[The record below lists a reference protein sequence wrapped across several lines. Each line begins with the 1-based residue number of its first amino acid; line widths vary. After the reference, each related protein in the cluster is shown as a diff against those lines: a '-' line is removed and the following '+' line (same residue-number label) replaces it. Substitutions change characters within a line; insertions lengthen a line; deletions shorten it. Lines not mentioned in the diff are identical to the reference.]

1 MRIAEY
7 RNTVRSSE
15 LGVRSKTLLTVKS
28 GTEGKGSYTP
38 NAELR
43 TPNDYQ
49 KAAQGL
55 IQGRALFNAP
65 LKRYTSM
72 KVGGPV
78 DALLFPAD
86 VDELGRL
93 VHQAREK
100 SIPLLILGK
109 GTNLIVMDQGVR
121 GWAISLT
128 RGLRRIRRNGERV
141 EAEAGALLQRLVQF
155 SAQRGLSG
163 FEPFTGIPG
172 TVGGGIAMNA
182 GAWGSEL
189 KDLALSVTLME
200 KDGKIVERPRSRLQ
214 FSYRGLVLPRG
225 SIILK
230 AQFQLK
236 RGDREEIRERI
247 KSYSE
252 RRRRTQPLDY
262 PSAGSIF
269 KNPENARAGKVIDE
283 TGLKGFRIG
292 QAMISERHGN
302 FIINLGG
309 ATAKEILQLMEW
321 VEKRVYEK
329 KGISLEREVKVVGE

>member
-1 MRIAEY
+1 M
-7 RNTVRSSE
+7 VRSRE
-15 LGVRSKTLLTVKS
+15 LRVRSKMPLSFKTV
-28 GTEGKGSYTP
+28 TEQKGSNTP
-38 NAELR
+38 NSER
-43 TPNDYQ
+43 NTPNDYQ
-49 KAAQGL
+49 KEAQGL
-55 IQGRALFNAP
+55 IEGKVLFNAP

-78 DALLFPAD
+78 DALLFPTD
-86 VDELGRL
+86 VDELRRL
-93 VHQAREK
+93 VHQARDK

-109 GTNLIVMDQGVR
+109 GTNVIVMDQGVR

-128 RGLRRIRRNGERV
+128 RGLRRIRKKGERV

-155 SAQRGLSG
+155 SAQRSLTG

-172 TVGGGIAMNA
+172 TVGGGLAMNA

-189 KDLALSVTLME
+189 KDLTLSVTLMDR
-200 KDGKIVERPRSRLQ
+200 DGKIVEKPRSKLQ
-214 FSYRGLVLPRG
+214 FSYRGLILPRG
-225 SIILK
+225 SIVLK

-236 RGDREEIRERI
+236 RGDGEEIRERI

-252 RRRRTQPLDY
+252 RRKKTQPLDY

-302 FIINLGG
+302 FIINLGK

-321 VEKRVYEK
+321 VEKNVYEK
-329 KGISLEREVKVVGE
+329 KGISLEREVKVIGA